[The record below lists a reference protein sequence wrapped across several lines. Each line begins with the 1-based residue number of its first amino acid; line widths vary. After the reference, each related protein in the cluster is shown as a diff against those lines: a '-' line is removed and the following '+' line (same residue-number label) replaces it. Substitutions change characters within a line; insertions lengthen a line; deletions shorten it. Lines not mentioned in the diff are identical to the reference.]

1 MSGLVKLAIYGGAAF
16 LAYNYYTK
24 RKAKISIIDAAEST
38 TANTNENKGLLED
51 AGMQELGEEGIALRG
66 GFVES
71 KGWDSDTLT
80 VGI

>member
-24 RKAKISIIDAAEST
+24 RKAKRSIIDAAEST

-71 KGWDSDTLT
+71 EGWDSDTLT